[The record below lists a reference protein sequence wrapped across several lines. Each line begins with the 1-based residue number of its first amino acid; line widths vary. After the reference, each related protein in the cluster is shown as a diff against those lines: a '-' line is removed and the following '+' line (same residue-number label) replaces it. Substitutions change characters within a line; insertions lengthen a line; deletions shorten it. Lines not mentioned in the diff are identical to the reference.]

1 MIEFFR
7 VSKRGRDQLVTLKR
21 RTGVENWNVLCRWA
35 FCISL
40 AESNPPRADR
50 IPADSTVEL
59 TWHTFAGEYEGIYLA
74 ALKQRCKQEGLDLSK
89 RTLATQFRRHLQR
102 GLGHLAGDPNLTDI
116 TGLVSRAT
124 ATS

>member
-1 MIEFFR
+1 MIEGFR

-35 FCISL
+35 FCLSL
-40 AESNPPRADR
+40 AEPNPPRSER
-50 IPADSTVEL
+50 IPADSSVEL
-59 TWHTFAGEYEGIYLA
+59 TWHTFASEYEGVYLA

-89 RTLATQFRRHLQR
+89 RSLATQFRRHLHR
-102 GLGHLAGDPNLTDI
+102 GLGYLAGDPNLTDI
-116 TGLVSRAT
+116 SGLVSRAA